1 MKIRRFVAKDMRT
14 ALTTIKEELG
24 ADAVIMSNKKIPEGV
39 ELMAAVD
46 YHQSLPAAKSTGQQS
61 EQDNSQLKNSQLNNS
76 QLNNTHS
83 EEFAG
88 NQQASS
94 ERLNSVVDPQGSSH
108 SSHSNQLNQSNQLK
122 NDVVSLGNNRNNDTG
137 SAASGAIHA
146 QNTSTTSNSLN
157 SNSAN
162 ASDSPSDSLAAL
174 LGRQIQQTNQN
185 ETIAT
190 NELSGADN
198 TIEQQLK
205 NFTQRLQNST
215 AGQHPSEQ
223 YNGQLQQGFDEQ
235 RSFSEYQN
243 MQSEQAD
250 QLTQSVNIHQTQQNR
265 NHTQS
270 VHSVE
275 FENMQKEMASI
286 RQLLEHQMSGLMWQD
301 MAQKNPSRAV
311 LVNRLMAMGITEELS
326 DQIAGYIPPQVN
338 EQDAWQQAQQLIIQQ
353 INTTNNDIIQCG
365 GVVSLVGPTGVG
377 KTTTIA
383 KLAARFAQ
391 IHGADQV
398 AMIST
403 DSYRI
408 AGFEQLATYGKII
421 GCQVKLAPD
430 AETLDD
436 LLQKYSHK
444 KLILIDTAGMG
455 QRDMRLAEHLT
466 TLIANARVRIRN
478 YLVLAANTQQRVMQ
492 ENVERFKKVPLAG
505 CIYTKLDESLS
516 IGEII
521 STSIQNGLPI
531 GYLTDG
537 QRVPE
542 DIKVAN
548 AEKLVRLADKMSA
561 KYAKTNSVSWRPLP
575 ITAA

>member
-14 ALTTIKEELG
+14 ALTNIKEELG

-46 YHQSLPAAKSTGQQS
+46 YHQSVPAAQS
-61 EQDNSQLKNSQLNNS
+61 NSQNGEQVSTNQPAR
-76 QLNNTHS
+76 S
-83 EEFAG
+83 EY
-88 NQQASS
+88 
-94 ERLNSVVDPQGSSH
+94 LNSSADRQVPSQP
-108 SSHSNQLNQSNQLK
+108 NQPNQLK
-122 NDVVSLGNNRNNDTG
+122 NDVVSLGNYRNNGTG
-137 SAASGAIHA
+137 SAANAVSPD
-146 QNTSTTSNSLN
+146 QNKSTTVNSLN
-157 SNSAN
+157 SNSLN
-162 ASDSPSDSLAAL
+162 SSTSDSPSDSLAAL
-174 LGRQIQQTNQN
+174 LGRQIQQPTPND
-185 ETIAT
+185 TVAT
-190 NELSGADN
+190 NELNSADSN
-198 TIEQQLK
+198 IEQKLK
-205 NFTQRLQNST
+205 NFTDRLKNST
-215 AGQHPSEQ
+215 STQHSTEQQTAPFESGFGEQSISE
-223 YNGQLQQGFDEQ
+223 
-235 RSFSEYQN
+235 SYQN
-243 MQSEQAD
+243 MQTEQA
-250 QLTQSVNIHQTQQNR
+250 QQSQYQANNQISNQRGN
-265 NHTQS
+265 S
-270 VHSVE
+270 EE
-275 FENMQKEMASI
+275 FANMQKEMASI

-301 MAQKNPSRAV
+301 MARKSPSRAV

-326 DQIAGYIPPQVN
+326 DQIAGYIPPHVN
-338 EQDAWQQAQQLIIQQ
+338 EQDAWQQAQELIIQQ

-391 IHGADQV
+391 INGADQV
-398 AMIST
+398 VLIST

-436 LLQKYSHK
+436 LLQKYSNK

-492 ENVERFKKVPLAG
+492 ENVERFKKVPLVG

-516 IGEII
+516 IGEIV

-548 AEKLVRLADKMSA
+548 AEKLVRLADKMST

-575 ITAA
+575 TTAA